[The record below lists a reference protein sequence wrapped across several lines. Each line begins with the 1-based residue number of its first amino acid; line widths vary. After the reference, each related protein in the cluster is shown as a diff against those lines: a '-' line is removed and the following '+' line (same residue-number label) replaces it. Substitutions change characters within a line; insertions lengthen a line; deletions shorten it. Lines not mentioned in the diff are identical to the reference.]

1 MEIIVLIVRRKEI
14 PNLPGKADQQ
24 DGAARRGCLPRQP
37 VPHSPRNQRGLSARG
52 AQVAHRL
59 ASENGVLNQ
68 GQNHA
73 RVRICLARNI
83 P

>member
-1 MEIIVLIVRRKEI
+1 MKNFSGE
-14 PNLPGKADQQ
+14 ADQQ
-24 DGAARRGCLPRQP
+24 DGTARRGFLPRQP
-37 VPHSPRNQRGLSARG
+37 MPHSPCNQRSLSARG
-52 AQVAHRL
+52 AQVTHRL
-59 ASENGVLNQ
+59 ASEDGVLNQ